1 MADSSGFTPASYDQY
16 VQGVLQDTGTLLAP
30 PKTKAPAAQDASL
43 KAQTGPYDT
52 YIGDTLKDVDA
63 LLAPPKAGPKDSVA
77 PEGGPVD
84 TLIGG
89 AEGAWNTVKGLVTG
103 VAGQAAGVL
112 DIPLHAAGISH
123 TDPESVEQG
132 VAGFGD
138 LTPGTRRG
146 ERTSEAVQEG
156 AGDILGAGGRTAS
169 LAARIAG
176 KAPAGPDTSFGAGF
190 QSRFGIPV
198 PGVTKDNPEGIVE
211 QSPEEQAKIEG
222 MVNSALLPA
231 LGGKPEARS
240 VPLEEPTEPPPPPGA
255 PPGSPPGGPEY
266 TAPEVNKKTKD
277 DDDDDDGGG
286 GGPRKNRR
294 QSGLPDEVRKV
305 YDGLTAQ
312 EKEDTPLKDGQ
323 TGLFDRSMYDR
334 INAGDRPQ
342 VFFDLR
348 DLKQANDVHGHSYGD
363 AVIKAFGDAAK
374 AAGVSGQMFRY
385 GGDEFSMLVD
395 GPEGL
400 AQARKLQQALQGATV
415 EAILPD
421 GTKITTKGIDA
432 DYGYGKNKD
441 AADQAAYAAK
451 RANKAAPSDAQAGGE
466 RPSVGRAPSQGDA
479 VQGQPGQQQHPD
491 LSRRFAGTQS
501 STHTPYPE
509 GSPPGD
515 YVLGKIRLKQGD
527 RDVVV
532 PVKTEFETPGDE
544 ELYKVGEQV
553 LKTWGEDKEPRPNT
567 ASPSEREL
575 LMRMRQ
581 YLAKEDPAWRQ
592 NDDRANL
599 AYARAFAREVRDLHQ
614 RGYNVL
620 RDHLEENFPDNPK
633 GELRANPHKYAFS
646 TKVPKWQPRDLVTK
660 CF

>member
-1 MADSSGFTPASYDQY
+1 MADSSALTPASYDQY
-16 VQGVLQDTGTLLAP
+16 VAGVLQDTGTLLAP
-30 PKTKAPAAQDASL
+30 AKGKAPAQAAPDASL
-43 KAQTGPYDT
+43 KAQAGPYDT

-63 LLAPPKAGPKDSVA
+63 LLAPPKTGPKDSVA
-77 PEGGPVD
+77 PEGGPMD
-84 TLIGG
+84 DILGG
-89 AEGAWNTVKGLVTG
+89 AQGALNTVKGLFTG

-112 DIPLHAAGISH
+112 DIPAHAFGISH

-138 LTPGTRRG
+138 LHPGTRRG
-146 ERTSEAVQEG
+146 ERASELVQEG
-156 AGDILGAGGRTAS
+156 AGDILGAGGRAAS

-198 PGVTKDNPEGIVE
+198 PGVTKDNPEGIVQ

-222 MVNSALLPA
+222 MVNSALLPV
-231 LGGKPEARS
+231 LGGKPEARA
-240 VPLEEPTEPPPPPGA
+240 VPLEEPLEPPP

-277 DDDDDDGGG
+277 DDGGG
-286 GGPRKNRR
+286 GGGGAPATPK
-294 QSGLPDEVRKV
+294 LKVR
-305 YDGLTAQ
+305 
-312 EKEDTPLKDGQ
+312 LK
-323 TGLFDRSMYDR
+323 
-334 INAGDRPQ
+334 P
-342 VFFDLR
+342 
-348 DLKQANDVHGHSYGD
+348 KP
-363 AVIKAFGDAAK
+363 DAAEPAPK
-374 AAGVSGQMFRY
+374 TAE
-385 GGDEFSMLVD
+385 GD
-395 GPEGL
+395 
-400 AQARKLQQALQGATV
+400 Q
-415 EAILPD
+415 
-421 GTKITTKGIDA
+421 
-432 DYGYGKNKD
+432 
-441 AADQAAYAAK
+441 
-451 RANKAAPSDAQAGGE
+451 
-466 RPSVGRAPSQGDA
+466 
-479 VQGQPGQQQHPD
+479 VQGQPGHSPD
-491 LSRRFAGTQS
+491 LTRRFAGTQS
-501 STHTPYPE
+501 SIHTPYPE

-515 YVLGKIRLKQGD
+515 YVMGKIRLKQGD

-532 PVKTEFETPGDE
+532 PVRTEFETPADE

-567 ASPSEREL
+567 ASPGEREI

-599 AYARAFAREVRDLHQ
+599 AYARQFAREVRDLHQ

-646 TKVPKWQPRDLVTK
+646 TKVPAWQPRDLVTK

>member
-1 MADSSGFTPASYDQY
+1 MADSSALTPASYDQY
-16 VQGVLQDTGTLLAP
+16 VAGVLQDTGTLLAP
-30 PKTKAPAAQDASL
+30 AKAKTQPQVSPDASL
-43 KAQTGPYDT
+43 KAQAGPYDT

-63 LLAPPKAGPKDSVA
+63 LLAPPKAAPKDSVA
-77 PEGGPVD
+77 PEGGPMD
-84 TLIGG
+84 DILG
-89 AEGAWNTVKGLVTG
+89 AAQGAVNTVKGLFTG
-103 VAGQAAGVL
+103 AAGQAAGLL
-112 DIPLHAAGISH
+112 DIPVHAAG
-123 TDPESVEQG
+123 TAMGFNVPDPESVESYVSDIG
-132 VAGFGD
+132 T
-138 LTPGTRRG
+138 LHPGTRRG
-146 ERTSEAVQEG
+146 ERASQLVQEG
-156 AGDILGAGGRTAS
+156 ASDILGTPG
-169 LAARIAG
+169 RIAG
-176 KAPAGPDTSFGAGF
+176 AGEKVLTENTGKDDMPIGF
-190 QSRFGIPV
+190 MQANTGIRPG
-198 PGVTKDNPEGIVE
+198 PGVAHQQSDYERGIAEAVGN
-211 QSPEEQAKIEG
+211 AVA
-222 MVNSALLPA
+222 MVAGA
-231 LGGKPEARS
+231 RVPEARGA
-240 VPLEEPTEPPPPPGA
+240 PMEEPVEPPPPSSQPHA
-255 PPGSPPGGPEY
+255 TEPAY
-266 TAPEVNKKTKD
+266 TAPDVHK
-277 DDDDDDGGG
+277 GGE
-286 GGPRKNRR
+286 RR
-294 QSGLPDEVRKV
+294 EAGVAASVRQA
-305 YDGLTAQ
+305 YDGLTPEQRESTA
-312 EKEDTPLKDGQ
+312 LKDSQ
-323 TGLFDRSMYDR
+323 TGLYSRGMYDQMQ
-334 INAGDRPQ
+334 AGGKPQ

-451 RANKAAPSDAQAGGE
+451 RANKAAPADAQAGGE
-466 RPSVGRAPSQGDA
+466 RTRLGGAAAEGDA
-479 VQGQPGQQQHPD
+479 VQGQPGHSPD
-491 LSRRFAGTQS
+491 LTRQFAGTQS

-515 YVLGKIRLKQGD
+515 YVMGKIRLKQGD

-532 PVKTEFETPGDE
+532 PVRTEFETPADE

-567 ASPSEREL
+567 TSPGEREI

-581 YLAKEDPAWRQ
+581 YLAKADPAWRQ

-599 AYARAFAREVRDLHQ
+599 AYARQFAREVRDHHQ

-646 TKVPKWQPRDLVTK
+646 TKVPAWQPRDLVTK